1 VLDATDNAS
10 TRYLINDICI
20 LKNKILVSGSALR
33 WEGQLTIFGLKDGPC
48 YRCLFPECPKPSMM
62 MSCNEGGVIG
72 IIPGM
77 IGMLEALEAIKLLVG
92 QGEIFH
98 KRMLVYDGLYNSFK
112 TFKIRGKQENCSVCG
127 KNPSIKDTT
136 QFDYEDFVGL
146 KQCGVSGAGQIPP
159 ENNMKWKDFM
169 PVYSNPKF
177 IEEAT
182 LIDVRPKEL
191 YDVVNLNNAISLP
204 LGVLTSTSK
213 EDLLKY
219 NVREDRKV
227 YVMCKR
233 GIASKAAANH
243 LLTLG
248 FKDVYNLDGG
258 FTSYN
263 KEIDP
268 NTPVI

>member
-1 VLDATDNAS
+1 LH
-10 TRYLINDICI
+10 LG
-20 LKNKILVSGSALR
+20 KISGSALR
-33 WEGQLTIFGLKDGPC
+33 WEGQLTVYGLDDGPC
-48 YRCLFPECPKPSMM
+48 YRCLYPQCPKPSMM

-72 IIPGM
+72 IIPGI
-77 IGMLEALEAIKLLVG
+77 IGMLEALEAMKILLG

-98 KRMLVYDGLYNSFK
+98 KRMLIYDGLNNTFK
-112 TFKIRGKQENCSVCG
+112 KAKIRGRQDHCAACG
-127 KNPSIKDTT
+127 KNPTITDVI

-146 KQCGVSGAGQIPP
+146 KQCGVPGSAEIPL
-159 ENNMKWKDFM
+159 ENNIKWKDFM
-169 PVYSNPKF
+169 PLYQSPNFQDKS
-177 IEEAT
+177 I

-191 YDVVNLNNAISLP
+191 YDVVNLNKAVSLP
-204 LGVLTSTSK
+204 LGVLNTLSK

-219 NVREDRKV
+219 NLSDDKKI

-233 GIASKAAANH
+233 GIASKAATNY

-248 FKDVYNLDGG
+248 MKDAFNIEGG

-263 KEIDP
+263 KEIDS